1 MVSLELALHFCMNA
15 GRFSTMDDQ
24 QKQPLALLGNTGLLN
39 LPKTAFLSSRKV
51 SPEAVLRCCAWAA
64 AQRDAGRC
72 VISGFHSALER
83 DVLRLLLK
91 GVQPVVL
98 VLARRLYSPQTLER
112 EHADLKRA
120 LDDGRLLLVS
130 TSSAGRANASS
141 TIQRNRFIV
150 DQADEIVVGSL
161 SPAGSLAPLIARADE
176 SGKRITRL
184 DSNPD
189 SSRTL

>member
-1 MVSLELALHFCMNA
+1 MADL
-15 GRFSTMDDQ
+15 G
-24 QKQPLALLGNTGLLN
+24 KQTLTHLGNADLLT
-39 LPKTAFLSSRKV
+39 LPKTAFLSSRKI

-120 LDDGRLLLVS
+120 LDEGRLLLVS

>member
-1 MVSLELALHFCMNA
+1 MADL
-15 GRFSTMDDQ
+15 G
-24 QKQPLALLGNTGLLN
+24 KQTLTHLGNADLLT
-39 LPKTAFLSSRKV
+39 LPKTAFLSSRKI
-51 SPEAVLRCCAWAA
+51 SPEAVLRCCTWAT

-91 GVQPVVL
+91 GVQPGVL

-120 LDDGRLLLVS
+120 LDEGRLLLVS

-150 DQADEIVVGSL
+150 DQADETVVGSL

-184 DSNPD
+184 DNSPEG
-189 SSRTL
+189 SSTL